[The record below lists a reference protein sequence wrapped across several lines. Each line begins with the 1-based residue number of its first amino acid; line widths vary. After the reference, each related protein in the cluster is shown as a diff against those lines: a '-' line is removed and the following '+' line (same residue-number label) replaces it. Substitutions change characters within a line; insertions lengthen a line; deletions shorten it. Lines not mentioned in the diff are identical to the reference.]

1 MLYSYMPLVAE
12 KQTKKEIV
20 SSCENDEE
28 SSCCSGEEE
37 SESCCQKEN
46 CCTNVPVPVHFSIS
60 VIVGEEINSH
70 SEFLTIIHSDK
81 IYHSNQHISVLSD
94 GFLNTLYKPP
104 AA

>member
-12 KQTKKEIV
+12 KQTKKEII
-20 SSCENDEE
+20 SSCDNDEE
-28 SSCCSGEEE
+28 SCCSGEED

-46 CCTNVPVPVHFSIS
+46 CCTNVPIPVNFSIS
-60 VIVGEEINSH
+60 VIVGEEINSR
-70 SEFLTIIHSDK
+70 SEFLAIIHSDK
-81 IYHSNQHISVLSD
+81 INHSNKHTSVLSD